1 VDLVIWRRRTA
12 LIPLVLSWAVLATT
26 LGTPAGGRAADPA
39 FPAVEGRNLS
49 GRGFALPGAFDGCVN
64 LVFVAFKRQQQDDV
78 DTWLPAAARL
88 AGEHA
93 TLRYYELPT
102 LGRGM
107 RLMRSFIDGGMRSG
121 IPDEAQRDRT
131 ITLYIDKD
139 RFRRS
144 LQLASED
151 TVYALVIDR
160 DGRVLASAD
169 GRHTTE
175 KEKAL
180 VEAIRSARC

>member
-1 VDLVIWRRRTA
+1 MA
-12 LIPLVLSWAVLATT
+12 PLLLSWMVLAMTFSS
-26 LGTPAGGRAADPA
+26 PPDSRATDPV
-39 FPAVEGRNLS
+39 FPAVEGQNLS
-49 GRGFALPGAFDGCVN
+49 GRTFALPNAFEGCVN

-107 RLMRSFIDGGMRSG
+107 RLMRPLIDGGMRSG
-121 IPDEAQRDRT
+121 IPDRGQRDRT
-131 ITLYIDKD
+131 ITLYLDKD

-144 LQLASED
+144 LQLASEE
-151 TVYALVIDR
+151 TVYALVVDR
-160 DGRVLASAD
+160 AGRVLARAD
-169 GRHTTE
+169 GRHAPA
-175 KEKAL
+175 KEKVLAD
-180 VEAIRSARC
+180 AIQSACR

>member
-1 VDLVIWRRRTA
+1 MTS
-12 LIPLVLSWAVLATT
+12 LVLSCAVLAAT
-26 LGTPAGGRAADPA
+26 LGALAGGRAADPA
-39 FPAVEGRNLS
+39 FPAVEGQNLS
-49 GRGFALPGAFDGCVN
+49 GRSFALPGAFEGRVN
-64 LVFVAFKRQQQDDV
+64 LVFVAFKRQQQAEV
-78 DTWLPAAARL
+78 DTWLAAAARL
-88 AGEHA
+88 AAEHE

-121 IPDEAQRDRT
+121 IPDKAQRDRT

-139 RFRRS
+139 SFRRS

-151 TVYALVIDR
+151 TVYALVVDR
-160 DGRVLASAD
+160 AGRVLARAE
-169 GRHTTE
+169 GRHTPE

-180 VEAIRSARC
+180 VEAIRSACG